1 MYVCDDISVCR
12 RRVCSVCVVIFQCVG
27 GECVCV

>member
-12 RRVCSVCVVIFQCVG
+12 MRGECVMIFQCVG

>member
-12 RRVCSVCVVIFQCVG
+12 RRECMCVMIFQCVG

>member
-1 MYVCDDISVCR
+1 MYVCDDIQCVGG
-12 RRVCSVCVVIFQCVG
+12 VCSVCWMICPCVG